1 MKLDETNAKFAVV
14 RTAFHNGGTISFHNS
29 LEAAIASQLENASKT
44 CSCGCCGIVPI
55 TEEAQNEIVDY
66 RDRWNQPIHRNYIS
80 PPALYESLE
89 YWDAGRQGPYELC
102 K

>member
-29 LEAAIASQLENASKT
+29 LEAAKT
-44 CSCGCCGIVPI
+44 AKKQNTSVTCECGCCGVVPVTPEAR
-55 TEEAQNEIVDY
+55 TELMDDANRSWYHV
-66 RDRWNQPIHRNYIS
+66 PL
-80 PPALYESLE
+80 LYSELS
-89 YWDAGRQGPYELC
+89 YWDTGKQSPYTLC